1 MTTKQKHGSLIGHEK
16 GNSGSINTHQS
27 ILSLP
32 PGMCFQSTLHCEL
45 GRDDRPTTM
54 RSTKGCGRAF
64 SIRTAMPPTR
74 RTWGNTRRAFEC
86 GRWRNRT
93 YVCSMDEEDV
103 DKIIGAHK
111 GCAIFDCKVSMTLLL
126 VRPLSFVFCVYVCI
140 SNTCFHGSGLLLL
153 LLVLRMYLHFIL
165 FLKRSWYKKDFSNY
179 FHYSIHHRLK
189 NKQKTWS
196 RSQDTHLRC
205 LKGYL
210 KRPQGSRF
218 TKESVARR
226 KHGHRA
232 KHSVEKYIIKS
243 QSTLGHIKY
252 IKYQRKARH
261 LFTGCMG
268 TMYIPINCNLTLS
281 INPFPT
287 THIRPLHT
295 GWSLWYGE

>member
-140 SNTCFHGSGLLLL
+140 SNTCSMVQGYCCCYWCYVCIYISYCSWKE
-153 LLVLRMYLHFIL
+153 VDIKKTSQTISIIL
-165 FLKRSWYKKDFSNY
+165 YIIAWRTN
-179 FHYSIHHRLK
+179 
-189 NKQKTWS
+189 
-196 RSQDTHLRC
+196 
-205 LKGYL
+205 
-210 KRPQGSRF
+210 
-218 TKESVARR
+218 R
-226 KHGHRA
+226 KHDPGLR
-232 KHSVEKYIIKS
+232 I
-243 QSTLGHIKY
+243 HIY
-252 IKYQRKARH
+252 AA
-261 LFTGCMG
+261 
-268 TMYIPINCNLTLS
+268 
-281 INPFPT
+281 
-287 THIRPLHT
+287 
-295 GWSLWYGE
+295 

>member
-1 MTTKQKHGSLIGHEK
+1 MYIQH
-16 GNSGSINTHQS
+16 
-27 ILSLP
+27 
-32 PGMCFQSTLHCEL
+32 
-45 GRDDRPTTM
+45 
-54 RSTKGCGRAF
+54 
-64 SIRTAMPPTR
+64 
-74 RTWGNTRRAFEC
+74 
-86 GRWRNRT
+86 
-93 YVCSMDEEDV
+93 
-103 DKIIGAHK
+103 
-111 GCAIFDCKVSMTLLL
+111 LL
-126 VRPLSFVFCVYVCI
+126 
-140 SNTCFHGSGLLLL
+140 HGSGLLLL
-153 LLVLRMYLHFIL
+153 LVVLRMYLHFIL
-165 FLKRSWYKKDFSNY
+165 FLKRSWYKKDFPNY

-196 RSQDTHLRC
+196 RSQDTHQRC

-232 KHSVEKYIIKS
+232 KHSVEKYCIIKS

-295 GWSLWYGE
+295 GWSLWYGGVVRFYREVEVVGGSQRSLSFTRPPQSYHTLWPRHRVVKPTSQSFIPDPINPLL